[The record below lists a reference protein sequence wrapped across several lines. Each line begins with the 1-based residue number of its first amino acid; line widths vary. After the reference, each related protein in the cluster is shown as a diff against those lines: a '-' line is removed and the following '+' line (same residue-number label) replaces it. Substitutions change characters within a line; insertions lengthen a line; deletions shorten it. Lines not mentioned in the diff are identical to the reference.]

1 MKKEKKIFVV
11 LLLFPILLVLAALCI
26 FWYVY
31 SSYPALKS
39 LSQCSF
45 TMEYRLL
52 GASGKNPILNAAG
65 IHRKGVLKGQCYNGA
80 VHAKVYPDKNS
91 GSDLITE
98 IYAGQDG
105 GVINIG
111 PIAKR
116 LSDYVNK
123 KIKLPF
129 SCSGAGNGL
138 YISIDQLEKFFPD
151 AAAIFENPVTELNEK
166 KTFMQFR
173 RCSAPDNTIL
183 PCSGYHFYKYKNG
196 NIFAGLKRQEQK
208 KGSYSIFLYVPGK
221 VESII
226 DYAYE
231 SSPKDIVIPE
241 PSVPDSVFSLLEYVF

>member
-1 MKKEKKIFVV
+1 MKKEKKISAV
-11 LLLFPILLVLAALCI
+11 LLLFPILLVLATLCI
-26 FWYVY
+26 FWYIY

-52 GASGKNPILNAAG
+52 GTSGKNPILNAAG

-80 VHAKVYPDKNS
+80 VHAKVYPDKDS
-91 GSDLITE
+91 GSDLVAE
-98 IYAGQDG
+98 IYTGKDG
-105 GVINIG
+105 CVINIG
-111 PIAKR
+111 PIIKR
-116 LSDYVNK
+116 LFDSVNK

-129 SCSGAGNGL
+129 SWSDTGNGL

-151 AAAIFENPVTELNEK
+151 AAAISEVPITELDEK
-166 KTFMQFR
+166 KIFMQFR
-173 RCSAPDNTIL
+173 RCSAPNNTIL

-196 NIFAGLKRQEQK
+196 NIFVGLKRQEQK
-208 KGSYSIFLYVPGK
+208 KESYSIFLYVPGK
-221 VESII
+221 IESII

-241 PSVPDSVFSLLEYVF
+241 PSVPDSVFSLLEYIF